1 MLLPSPTPPFFFT
14 VEGKEKNVEIHKY
27 FLFLGSLLKIQS
39 SVLEKTEKHKR
50 DRQTS
55 RGEEVRQPSEELIQR

>member
-1 MLLPSPTPPFFFT
+1 MLLPSSTPPFFLLC
-14 VEGKEKNVEIHKY
+14 KERKKNVEIHKY
-27 FLFLGSLLKIQS
+27 FLILGSLLKIQS